1 MEDTTYGRG
10 QTAVSDM
17 KARIAALRQ
26 QGADVVD
33 VLWERS
39 RRAELGEG
47 YTYDFADQTPDALR
61 QDRHGGR

>member
-1 MEDTTYGRG
+1 MDDNTNVGRG

-17 KARIAALRQ
+17 KARIAALRG
-26 QGADVVD
+26 QGVDVID

-47 YTYDFADQTPDALR
+47 YRYDYADQTADAF
-61 QDRHGGR
+61 